1 MFTDPQSAQLTLL
14 AVIAGATIVM
24 AIVQLALVVAGIR
37 LARRVRDLAE
47 TMENEIRPA
56 LGKLDRI
63 STDAARVTTA
73 AAELAEQTTRFLGWV
88 TGRADSLFSSM
99 RLVLGGRGIAAAA
112 GVRAA
117 VESFVGGNGPAPPAG
132 NSAASESPAEAAGR

>member
-1 MFTDPQSAQLTLL
+1 MFADPESAQRTLL

-37 LARRVRDLAE
+37 LARRVRNLAD
-47 TMENEIRPA
+47 TIENEIRPA

-73 AAELAEQTTRFLGWV
+73 AAELAEQTKTFLGWV
-88 TGRADSLFSSM
+88 TGRADSIFSSA
-99 RLVLGGRGIAAAA
+99 RLVLGGRGVATVA

-117 VESFVGGNGPAPPAG
+117 VESFVGGNGPAPAAKDP
-132 NSAASESPAEAAGR
+132 AASRSPAEATGR